1 MDSASA
7 GAPHQGSSNTG
18 VTVVGIPARNEAA
31 TIGAVART
39 ADAGLTRA
47 FPDGI
52 NVIVLAE
59 NGSVDD
65 TAEQFLAARGQAR
78 QLVVRSGAEG
88 TGKGTNVFAIT
99 EQAMELGADRVVL
112 LDADVRSTEP
122 EWIELLAR
130 AVDGDQPTL
139 AVPMYRRNRF
149 EANTTNHLA
158 SPLLAAVFGVHV
170 QQPIGGEFAYNKA
183 FMERMR
189 TWTRP
194 ASSYLYGI
202 DIWLTGNALR
212 EGLRVVEVPL
222 GRKLHNSPFPK
233 ILWLP
238 QQVLDALFHVVSRL
252 DHTRPMLTDVPPCRS
267 AVDTAAVPQDPEII
281 ARVTGG
287 LGRYLAANGG
297 EFVELF
303 PSAAGLPEAPWGL
316 RVGADRWPSLLVDAL
331 EALAGGHF
339 LAARDHLI
347 ALYVNRVFSF
357 WDEIAGLDGNQIDDL
372 LDRVASATAAE
383 VARRNIR
390 FDGVA
395 TPSNFTTGMWAGLA

>member
-1 MDSASA
+1 
-7 GAPHQGSSNTG
+7 

-47 FPDGI
+47 FPDGV

-65 TAEQFLAARGQAR
+65 TAEQFLAAGGQAR

-88 TGKGTNVFAIT
+88 TGKGTNVFAIVD
-99 EQAMELGADRVVL
+99 QALEVNADRVVL

-122 EWIELLAR
+122 EWIELLAK

-170 QQPIGGEFAYNKA
+170 QQPIGGEFAFNKA

-189 TWTRP
+189 TWPRP
-194 ASSYLYGI
+194 DSAYLYGI
-202 DIWLTGNALR
+202 DIWLTANALR
-212 EGLRVVEVPL
+212 EGHRVVEVPL

-238 QQVLDALFHVVSRL
+238 QQVLDSLFHVVARL
-252 DHTRPMLTDVPPCRS
+252 DRTRPMASDVPPCRS

-281 ARVTGG
+281 GKVTAG
-287 LGRYLAANGG
+287 LARYLEGYGG
-297 EFVELF
+297 ELTALF
-303 PSAAGLPEAPWGL
+303 PAAAGLPTAPWGL
-316 RVGADRWPSLLVDAL
+316 RITADRWPHLLADAL
-331 EALAGGHF
+331 RALADGQF
-339 LAARDHLI
+339 RAARDHLI

-357 WDEIAGLDGNQIDDL
+357 WEEIAGMDGNQIDDL
-372 LDRVASATAAE
+372 LDRVAAATAVE
-383 VARRNIR
+383 VARRGIR
-390 FDGVA
+390 FDNPAPAVGFD
-395 TPSNFTTGMWAGLA
+395 PGRWTGLQ

>member
-1 MDSASA
+1 MGGSVTGVDSASA

-170 QQPIGGEFAYNKA
+170 QQPIGGEFAYSLVVLEETAQRYIALFSDVAGEDFSSDATVDTLRADQRQLVEIMKA
-183 FMERMR
+183 LATEADI
-189 TWTRP
+189 TP
-194 ASSYLYGI
+194 ASAE
-202 DIWLTGNALR
+202 T
-212 EGLRVVEVPL
+212 
-222 GRKLHNSPFPK
+222 
-233 ILWLP
+233 
-238 QQVLDALFHVVSRL
+238 QV
-252 DHTRPMLTDVPPCRS
+252 
-267 AVDTAAVPQDPEII
+267 
-281 ARVTGG
+281 
-287 LGRYLAANGG
+287 
-297 EFVELF
+297 
-303 PSAAGLPEAPWGL
+303 
-316 RVGADRWPSLLVDAL
+316 
-331 EALAGGHF
+331 
-339 LAARDHLI
+339 
-347 ALYVNRVFSF
+347 
-357 WDEIAGLDGNQIDDL
+357 
-372 LDRVASATAAE
+372 RVA
-383 VARRNIR
+383 R
-390 FDGVA
+390 G
-395 TPSNFTTGMWAGLA
+395 PGAG

>member
-1 MDSASA
+1 M
-7 GAPHQGSSNTG
+7 
-18 VTVVGIPARNEAA
+18 TVVGIPARNEAA
-31 TIGAVART
+31 TIGTVART
-39 ADAGLTRA
+39 ADAGLTKA
-47 FPDGI
+47 FPEGV

-65 TAEQFLAARGQAR
+65 TAEQFLAASGRAR
-78 QLVVRSGAEG
+78 QLVVRSGADG
-88 TGKGTNVFAIT
+88 TGKGTNVFAIVD
-99 EQAMELGADRVVL
+99 QALEVNADRVIL

-122 EWIELLAR
+122 EWIELLAK

-158 SPLLAAVFGVHV
+158 SPLLAAVFGEHV
-170 QQPIGGEFAYNKA
+170 QQPIGGEFAFNRA

-189 TWTRP
+189 TWPRP
-194 ASSYLYGI
+194 ASAYLYGI
-202 DIWLTGNALR
+202 DIWLTANALR
-212 EGLRVVEVPL
+212 EGHRVVEVPL

-238 QQVLDALFHVVSRL
+238 QQVLDSLFYVVSTL
-252 DHTRPMLTDVPPCRS
+252 DQTRPMRSDVPPCRS

-281 ARVTGG
+281 AKVTVG
-287 LGRYLAANGG
+287 LGQYLETYGG
-297 EFVELF
+297 EFAALF
-303 PSAAGLPEAPWGL
+303 PSAAGLPAAPWGL
-316 RVGADRWPSLLVDAL
+316 RITADRWPLLLADAL
-331 EALAGGHF
+331 KALAAGHF

-372 LDRVASATAAE
+372 LDRVAAATAVE
-383 VARRNIR
+383 VARRGIR
-390 FDGVA
+390 FDNPAVPA
-395 TPSNFTTGMWAGLA
+395 EYTPGRWTGLQ